1 MKRWVNRRHAT
12 VAKLAA
18 TSLVVTLLGTMHQ
31 AAFADSISSGN
42 GITFGQVFSNGE
54 PESGV
59 TVTAVIWPKS
69 SILANLSAGAP
80 VTRLNAGSV
89 ATNSN
94 GTFEVDISPT
104 SISSDY
110 KENDGSVSVEL
121 YVADS
126 TRAVQWGYSARF
138 DPTPSAD
145 SHWALSNTTT
155 DDPSPSPDLQVDLG
169 AGTVWDTNNDPAN
182 WVDEQGV
189 PIGLTGRA
197 TAATVEIQAPNAGPL
212 CTYTPTD
219 TWHYDVGEHFVNA
232 YAWTGG
238 KAKITQSATVTHS
251 LGYALSADSTFAH
264 MTFGGSIG
272 ETYGNGTTHIIRT
285 GWKIDKGVSND
296 VNFRDFQPLGSLCKW
311 ERRGVSAYDFLD
323 DGREKSVQHAYY
335 GNCVEHDSGSWSA
348 NQATSATYRY
358 GIDLGPISVSAQ
370 SGYTKGTTIEF
381 TFTSI
386 SWVCGNNVAGPL
398 QSSQVETAR
407 L

>member
-121 YVADS
+121 YVADP
-126 TRAVQWGYSARF
+126 RGPY
-138 DPTPSAD
+138 
-145 SHWALSNTTT
+145 N
-155 DDPSPSPDLQVDLG
+155 G
-169 AGTVWDTNNDPAN
+169 GTVLGLIPRP
-182 WVDEQGV
+182 V
-189 PIGLTGRA
+189 PIVTGRLA
-197 TAATVEIQAPNAGPL
+197 TRQLMTHRRRLICRSTLARVRCG
-212 CTYTPTD
+212 TPTMILQ
-219 TWHYDVGEHFVNA
+219 
-232 YAWTGG
+232 TG
-238 KAKITQSATVTHS
+238 
-251 LGYALSADSTFAH
+251 
-264 MTFGGSIG
+264 
-272 ETYGNGTTHIIRT
+272 
-285 GWKIDKGVSND
+285 
-296 VNFRDFQPLGSLCKW
+296 
-311 ERRGVSAYDFLD
+311 
-323 DGREKSVQHAYY
+323 
-335 GNCVEHDSGSWSA
+335 
-348 NQATSATYRY
+348 
-358 GIDLGPISVSAQ
+358 
-370 SGYTKGTTIEF
+370 
-381 TFTSI
+381 
-386 SWVCGNNVAGPL
+386 
-398 QSSQVETAR
+398 
-407 L
+407 